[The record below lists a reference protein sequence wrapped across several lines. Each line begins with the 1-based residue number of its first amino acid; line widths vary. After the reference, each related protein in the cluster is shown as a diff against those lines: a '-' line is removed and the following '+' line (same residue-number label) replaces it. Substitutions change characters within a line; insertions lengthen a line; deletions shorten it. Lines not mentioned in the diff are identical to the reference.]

1 MEVLPILP
9 KISTRDTPYCI
20 IEQDE
25 NAIRNVL
32 VYGDARQNWSSMVLC
47 TSALTGGCFREY
59 LQEFN
64 EKYEYN
70 ICLYLDPLR
79 HKFPLPS
86 YDGRGARIDED
97 QLRSYEAHFAENF
110 SPQLLCNYLYLADEP
125 AVILYDTPNTLQ
137 KKVAV
142 AADIGVR
149 VLIGAEKDLEKIK
162 TP

>member
-1 MEVLPILP
+1 MEVLPILS

-32 VYGDARQNWSSMVLC
+32 VYGDARQNWSSMGLC
-47 TSALTGGCFREY
+47 TSALTGGYFREY

-70 ICLYLDPLR
+70 ICLHLDPLR

-86 YDGRGARIDED
+86 YDGQGARIDED

-149 VLIGAEKDLEKIK
+149 VLISTEKNLEKIK